1 MFNNNMKC
9 VKNMS
14 YVNNIIWILIH
25 MLFTYVVLT
34 VALITNDIKIL
45 TILLIIMS
53 AIKFLFYF
61 IGRCMVTSL
70 EENDLFNNSAE
81 LFGNTILENPKNSD
95 VEEILIN
102 IGNMIIANKIF
113 ALTILKFYKIT
124 YFE

>member
-1 MFNNNMKC
+1 MFDTNINY
-9 VKNMS
+9 VKN
-14 YVNNIIWILIH
+14 VLWILIH

-34 VALITNDIKIL
+34 IALISNDIKIL
-45 TILLIIMS
+45 TILLITMS
-53 AIKFLFYF
+53 VIRFLFYY

-81 LFGNTILENPKNSD
+81 LFGNLILQNPKDKD

-102 IGNMIIANKIF
+102 MGNIIIANKIF
-113 ALTILKFYKIT
+113 ILTIFKFYNIT

>member
-1 MFNNNMKC
+1 MFDTNINY
-9 VKNMS
+9 VKNIS
-14 YVNNIIWILIH
+14 WILIH

-34 VALITNDIKIL
+34 IALISNDMKIL
-45 TILLIIMS
+45 TIMLITLYI
-53 AIKFLFYF
+53 IRFLFYF

-81 LFGNTILENPKNSD
+81 LFGNIILQNPKNKD

-102 IGNMIIANKIF
+102 IGSIIIANKIF
-113 ALTILKFYKIT
+113 VLSIIKFYNIK

>member
-1 MFNNNMKC
+1 MFDNINYI
-9 VKNMS
+9 KN
-14 YVNNIIWILIH
+14 ILWIVIH

-34 VALITNDIKIL
+34 IALITNDIKIL

-61 IGRCMVTSL
+61 IGRCMVTCL
-70 EENDLFNNSAE
+70 EENDLFNNSAD
-81 LFGNTILENPKNSD
+81 LFGNTILADLKNKD

-102 IGNMIIANKIF
+102 IGNAIIANKIF
-113 ALTILKFYKIT
+113 VLTILRFHKIT